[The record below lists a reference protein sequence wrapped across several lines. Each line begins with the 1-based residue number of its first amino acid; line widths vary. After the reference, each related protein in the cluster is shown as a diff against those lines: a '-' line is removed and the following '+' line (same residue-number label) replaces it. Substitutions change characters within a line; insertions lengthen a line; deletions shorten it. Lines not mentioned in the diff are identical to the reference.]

1 MRCKLEGR
9 VLVIGFPAGIPKVP
23 TNLALLKGCS
33 IVGVFWEAL
42 PAESLKR
49 MLKTLKNYLPCIAKA
64 S

>member
-1 MRCKLEGR
+1 MHEMCQLKGR

-42 PAESLKR
+42 LGESLKR
-49 MLKTLKNYLPCIAKA
+49 
-64 S
+64 